1 MWCFC
6 CLCLS
11 SYSSKCNVWQVGP
24 ANRAAIQVNL
34 PWVIKTMTLPCKLI
48 GQMSVRIVS
57 IALVMFLALIPSSLV
72 LALESDSET
81 ITITM
86 TTKTVIEIELNPPNW
101 ETGIMGPEEEKN
113 TQKDHFTIT
122 NNGNCEVDT
131 YIKGEDAVWVDD
143 PDAYKWE
150 LSSDGSNGTQKYV
163 LWYEKADESSYTLIK
178 KDENG
183 FGDLFTPNLGP
194 GGDNAKKFGLKL
206 EVPPADYTKDGV
218 GYFHEGGEMKTTITI
233 SGVVA

>member
-1 MWCFC
+1 M
-6 CLCLS
+6 
-11 SYSSKCNVWQVGP
+11 
-24 ANRAAIQVNL
+24 
-34 PWVIKTMTLPCKLI
+34 IKAMTLPCRLA
-48 GQMSVRIVS
+48 GQTSTRIAS
-57 IALVMFLALIPSSLV
+57 IVLAIFLALTSSLLV

-101 ETGIMGPEEEKN
+101 ETGTMGPEEEKN
-113 TQKDHFTIT
+113 TQKDHFTII
-122 NNGNCEVDT
+122 NNGNCEVNT

-183 FGDLFTPNLGP
+183 LGDLFTSNLGP

-218 GYFHEGGEMKTTITI
+218 EYFNEGGEMKTTITI

>member
-1 MWCFC
+1 
-6 CLCLS
+6 
-11 SYSSKCNVWQVGP
+11 
-24 ANRAAIQVNL
+24 
-34 PWVIKTMTLPCKLI
+34 
-48 GQMSVRIVS
+48 MSVRIAS
-57 IALVMFLALIPSSLV
+57 IALVIFLALTPSLPV
-72 LALESDSET
+72 LALESDSDT

-101 ETGIMGPEEEKN
+101 ETGTMGPKEEKN
-113 TQKDHFTIT
+113 TQKDHFTII
-122 NNGNCEVDT
+122 NNGNCEVNT

-178 KDENG
+178 KDERG
-183 FGDLFTPNLGP
+183 FGDLFTPNLEP
-194 GGDNAKKFGLKL
+194 GGDSAKKFGLKL
-206 EVPPADYTKDGV
+206 ETPPADYTKDGV
-218 GYFHEGGEMKTTITI
+218 GYFNEGGEMKTTITI